1 MCYNLN
7 GDKVI
12 NIDIN
17 NLEELENDYNKK
29 HINKDLEQ
37 YIMECA
43 KLMPRK
49 EKIELKINSNLNSIE
64 QENAINLIHGYYKEK
79 FKQYHLI
86 DKYDDYV
93 RIFLLILGIVFIIIS
108 EHLID
113 VLSEL
118 FLIAGWVVVWEIIY
132 DLIFT
137 GFKRKKTKSIYQKLS
152 KCEISFSD

>member
-1 MCYNLN
+1 M
-7 GDKVI
+7 I

-29 HINKDLEQ
+29 HINKDLEE

-86 DKYDDYV
+86 DKYDDYF
-93 RIFLLILGIVFIIIS
+93 RIILLLLGILLIIIS
-108 EHLID
+108 EQFTSLI
-113 VLSEL
+113 SEL
-118 FLIAGWVVVWEIIY
+118 FLIAGWVVVWEIVY
-132 DLIFT
+132 DILFT
-137 GFKRKKTKSIYQKLS
+137 SIKRKRDLKLY
-152 KCEISFSD
+152 KKLATCEIEFFN

>member
-1 MCYNLN
+1 M
-7 GDKVI
+7 I

-17 NLEELENDYNKK
+17 TLEELENSFNKK
-29 HINKDLEQ
+29 HINRDLEE
-37 YIMECA
+37 YFMECA
-43 KLMPRK
+43 KLMPRGG
-49 EKIELKINSNLNSIE
+49 KIELKINGNLNPNE
-64 QENAINLIHGYYKEK
+64 QDNATNLIHGYYKEE

-93 RIFLLILGIVFIIIS
+93 RIVLLILGIVFIIIS

>member
-1 MCYNLN
+1 M
-7 GDKVI
+7 I

-17 NLEELENDYNKK
+17 NLEELENSFNKK
-29 HINKDLEQ
+29 HINRDLEE

-43 KLMPRK
+43 KLMPRGG
-49 EKIELKINSNLNSIE
+49 KIELKINGNLNPNE
-64 QENAINLIHGYYKEK
+64 QDNATNLIHGYYKEE

-93 RIFLLILGIVFIIIS
+93 RIVLLILGIVFIIIS

-137 GFKRKKTKSIYQKLS
+137 GFKRKKQKVFIKNYPNVKFRLVIDKSPI
-152 KCEISFSD
+152 

>member
-1 MCYNLN
+1 M
-7 GDKVI
+7 I

-29 HINKDLEQ
+29 HINKDLEE

-49 EKIELKINSNLNSIE
+49 EKIRLKINGNLNQNE
-64 QENAINLIHGYYKEK
+64 QNKTINLIHGYYKEK
-79 FKQYHLI
+79 IKQYHLI

-132 DLIFT
+132 DLIFM
-137 GFKRKKTKSIYQKLS
+137 GFKRKKIKTTYKNYLCVKFRLVIDKSPI
-152 KCEISFSD
+152 

>member
-1 MCYNLN
+1 M
-7 GDKVI
+7 I

-17 NLEELENDYNKK
+17 TFKELENSFNKK
-29 HINKDLEQ
+29 HINRDLAE

-43 KLMPRK
+43 KLMPRGG
-49 EKIELKINSNLNSIE
+49 KIELKINGNLSQSE
-64 QENAINLIHGYYKEK
+64 QDKAINLIHGYYKEK
-79 FKQYHLI
+79 LKQYH
-86 DKYDDYV
+86 KYDDYV

-137 GFKRKKTKSIYQKLS
+137 GFKRKKIKTTYKKLS
-152 KCEISFSD
+152 MCEISFSD